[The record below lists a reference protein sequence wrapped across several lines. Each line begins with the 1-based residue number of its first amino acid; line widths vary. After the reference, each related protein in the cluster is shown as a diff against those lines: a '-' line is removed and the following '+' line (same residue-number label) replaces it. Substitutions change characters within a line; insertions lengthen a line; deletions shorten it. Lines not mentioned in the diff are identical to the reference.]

1 MMNRRNNII
10 SNIKKYPRYNNHV
23 IKSFI
28 TEDISTLKMYNKGKK
43 EISLNPF
50 IKLIIFVLFIVM
62 LQYSCNLDSCK
73 FLRKSNLESMSHLGT
88 ERSLAEGEDTVKV
101 NEQSGVRQRNSEEQQ
116 DDSVI
121 ENLGKG
127 DNVEQGIRREKIDK
141 NEGRNIKERILN
153 IAKGNP
159 QLIIFFIIILL
170 SFISSTLCISAYSA
184 GNTTLN
190 NTSVLLVAIS
200 IIFTVVLLIYERII
214 DKST

>member
-73 FLRKSNLESMSHLGT
+73 FLRKSNLES
-88 ERSLAEGEDTVKV
+88 
-101 NEQSGVRQRNSEEQQ
+101 
-116 DDSVI
+116 
-121 ENLGKG
+121 
-127 DNVEQGIRREKIDK
+127 
-141 NEGRNIKERILN
+141 
-153 IAKGNP
+153 
-159 QLIIFFIIILL
+159 
-170 SFISSTLCISAYSA
+170 IS
-184 GNTTLN
+184 
-190 NTSVLLVAIS
+190 
-200 IIFTVVLLIYERII
+200 
-214 DKST
+214 

>member
-88 ERSLAEGEDTVKV
+88 ERSLAEGEDRV

-170 SFISSTLCISAYSA
+170 SFISSILCISAYSTEST
-184 GNTTLN
+184 NLN

-200 IIFTVVLLIYERII
+200 IIFTVALLIYERIL